1 MSVVESVDVSS
12 EALRIKALEAEN
24 ELLVEAVRHILW
36 YAKNKPGGEDKD
48 GSLVETLKKIC
59 DGVLEGMADTL
70 ESSRLLKAQAS
81 DSIKRQERTKAWN
94 DFLSNFD
101 VKQRYLL
108 ANYVAHEWTVS
119 ALEIKS
125 KYFPDVHRFD
135 ATGNPKAG

>member
-1 MSVVESVDVSS
+1 MSVVESVDASS

-24 ELLVEAVRHILW
+24 EVLVEAVRNILW
-36 YAKNKPGGEDKD
+36 YATNKPGGADKD

-59 DGVLEGMADTL
+59 DGALEGMADTL
-70 ESSRLLKAQAS
+70 ESNRLMKVQTF
-81 DSIKRQERTKAWN
+81 DRIKRQERTKAWD

-101 VKQRYLL
+101 IKQRHLL
-108 ANYVAHEWTVS
+108 ANYFAHEWTVS

-125 KYFPDVHRFD
+125 KFYSDAHRFD